1 MKQFTTRHIAK
12 LVSSAGFLLG
22 AFLLWLGTFGMHWI
36 LLTILAAV
44 TVLLQAIY
52 LIDRALLR
60 RKLFFE
66 TYLAPDSFFQKY
78 KEMGIWAK
86 LCIPISSILLSLVT
100 VVSVFSFGSAHTI
113 AALVGIAVGFVVAT
127 AVQKLWLK
135 HIHRTFR
142 SHLDSKAVT
151 SAAVIAGAIA
161 LFSWEIYD
169 TRSDFTN
176 LTSTHAADT
185 VIREI
190 HHPVK
195 WVQDLARTNR
205 FAGLTMLRMRDNLAN
220 AAGNLIYAYLII
232 PNLLPIFGMVVLIKG
247 TMGIVTHRFKKTYE

>member
-1 MKQFTTRHIAK
+1 MSQFITRYIVK

-22 AFLLWLGTFGMHWI
+22 AFLLWFGTFGMHWM

-44 TVLLQAIY
+44 TGLLQVIY
-52 LIDRALLR
+52 LIGNASLR

-66 TYLAPDSFFQKY
+66 TYLAPDSYLQKY
-78 KEMGIWAK
+78 KEMGILAK
-86 LCIPISSILLSLVT
+86 LFLPISSIALSLVT

-127 AVQKLWLK
+127 AVQMLWLK
-135 HIHRTFR
+135 HIHQTFR
-142 SHLDSKAVT
+142 SYLDSKAVT
-151 SAAVIAGAIA
+151 STAVIAGAIA
-161 LFSWEIYD
+161 LFFWEIYD
-169 TRSDFTN
+169 TRSDFAQ
-176 LTSTHAADT
+176 LSSTHAADT

-205 FAGLTMLRMRDNLAN
+205 FAGLTMLRMRDNLGN
-220 AAGNLIYAYLII
+220 AAGNLIFAYLII
-232 PNLLPIFGMVVLIKG
+232 PNLLPIFGMVILIKG
-247 TMGIVTHRFKKTYE
+247 TMGIVTQRFKKTYE